1 MKNDQL
7 FYDGQCP
14 LCVAEMDKLRTL
26 ADGGLDLVDIH
37 TTDEELDL
45 PEREALLGTLHL
57 RRKEGGFLVGMDAN
71 VAAWQHTRYGWLW
84 RPLRWPLIRHSPMP
98 ATAPG
103 RAGATGASTAET
115 LREFE

>member
-1 MKNDQL
+1 MKNDEL

-37 TTDEELDL
+37 TADEELDL
-45 PEREALLGTLHL
+45 PERETLLGTLHL

-84 RPLRWPLIRHSPMP
+84 RPLRWPLIRQFADACYRPW
-98 ATAPG
+98 ARWRYRRLYG
-103 RAGATGASTAET
+103 RNPEGI
-115 LREFE
+115 